1 MTRIRDWIV
10 SAAVLLAGRKPRDHE
25 PAAEARVVPTGEPDF
40 RAESLVLALL
50 GLTSLAAIGFV
61 VVYALDPVSHRTQL
75 FGLTLGLAFA
85 SLAAALILLAERLV
99 VTEELDAP
107 YPEPDAEAEAEVAQ
121 IVVESGSRITRRR
134 LLTLGGVA
142 AGGTLGLAL
151 AAPVLSLGPLLDT
164 GSLKKTPWRSGRLL
178 VDEAGRPL
186 GADAIEEGSFYTAFP
201 EGAGRE
207 QLGAPLVVVRLADL
221 DLPDGRED
229 WAPGGIVAYSKVC
242 THAGCAVALYR
253 KPTFPAAEPRPA
265 LVCPCHYSTFDP
277 ATGGTVLAGPAGRPL
292 PQLPLERDGDGNLR
306 AAGGFSGPVG
316 PSWWGVRT

>member
-1 MTRIRDWIV
+1 VSRVRDWLV
-10 SAAVLLAGRKPRDHE
+10 SAVVLLAGKRPE
-25 PAAEARVVPTGEPDF
+25 PEAGHDERIVPPGAPDR
-40 RAESLVLALL
+40 RAETWLLALL
-50 GLTSLAAIGFV
+50 GLTSLAAVAFV

-75 FGLTLGLAFA
+75 LGIALGVAFA
-85 SLAAALILLAERLV
+85 SLAVALVLLAERLV
-99 VTEELDAP
+99 VTEELEEP
-107 YPEPDAEAEAEVAQ
+107 YPEPDAQAEEDVIRIVAE
-121 IVVESGSRITRRR
+121 SDSRLTRRR
-134 LLTLGGVA
+134 LLALGGAA

-151 AAPVLSLGPLLDT
+151 VAPVLSLGPLLDT
-164 GSLKKTPWRSGRLL
+164 GALKETPWRSGRRL

-186 GADAIEEGSFYTAFP
+186 EADAVEEGSFYTAFP

-242 THAGCAVALYR
+242 THAGCAVALFR
-253 KPTFPAAEPRPA
+253 TPTFPEAEPKPA

-306 AAGGFSGPVG
+306 AAGEFSGPVG
-316 PSWWGVRT
+316 PGWWGVRE